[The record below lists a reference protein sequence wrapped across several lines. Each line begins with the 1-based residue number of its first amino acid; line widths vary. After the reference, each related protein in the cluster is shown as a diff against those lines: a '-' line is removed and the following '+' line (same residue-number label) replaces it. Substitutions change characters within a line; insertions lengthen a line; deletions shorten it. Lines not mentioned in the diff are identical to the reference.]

1 MVRGFCCRLKEG
13 DPLATT
19 QSPPSCRTSG
29 LADPQLAAQEP
40 EAQAEGSRS
49 CSAATRQ
56 GTPGTSLTF
65 PEPHSPP
72 KQEQKHR
79 PLMTIMRI
87 QRETDT
93 GCVVLAR
100 DRSTRPWLRGTATPG
115 HTFPSVARVH
125 PGGLTARTSLVPGV
139 PQPRCGGSTCPFG
152 PQIQPLTKAPR
163 VGTARNLRSM
173 RASMVTL
180 DSKTRQG
187 PCVQRAHEESQRG
200 RLWGSRS

>member
-1 MVRGFCCRLKEG
+1 MPPPR
-13 DPLATT
+13 A
-19 QSPPSCRTSG
+19 PPSCRTSG
-29 LADPQLAAQEP
+29 LAGPQPPPQEP
-40 EAQAEGSRS
+40 EAQAGGSRP

-72 KQEQKHR
+72 EREQKHR
-79 PLMTIMRI
+79 PLTTVMRI
-87 QRETDT
+87 QGETDT

-100 DRSTRPWLRGTATPG
+100 DRSPRLWLRGMATPG
-115 HTFPSVARVH
+115 HTFLSVARVD
-125 PGGLTARTSLVPGV
+125 PRSLTAWTSLVPGV
-139 PQPRCGGSTCPFG
+139 PQPWCGGSTCPFG
-152 PQIQPLTKAPR
+152 PQIQPFTKVPR

-187 PCVQRAHEESQRG
+187 PYVQRVHEESQRG
-200 RLWGSRS
+200 RLWGIRS